1 MTHIHTHACVNVCD
15 FAINGSIYVLCF
27 EIALVLIFYYG
38 VINFSVFLAFHVITT
53 TVVVAAAAANRTR
66 DKAWESHQWIKCE
79 RERERERER

>member
-53 TVVVAAAAANRTR
+53 TVVAAPANRHVLTTR
-66 DKAWESHQWIKCE
+66 ETKRGNHINGLNV
-79 RERERERER
+79 RE